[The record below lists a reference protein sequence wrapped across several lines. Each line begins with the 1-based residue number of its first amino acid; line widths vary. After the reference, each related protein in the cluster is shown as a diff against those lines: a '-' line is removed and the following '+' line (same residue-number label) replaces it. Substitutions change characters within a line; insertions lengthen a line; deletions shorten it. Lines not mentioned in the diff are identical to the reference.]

1 MNIFHKTALEGL
13 RKNRTRTFVTV
24 IGVFLS
30 ATLFTTVATFG
41 TSLLQYLINDS
52 IDKYGGWYIDFV
64 DVDEDFVQERMQDP
78 QVTEGISFENI
89 GYALLDGAKSSEKP
103 YLFLAGFQAET
114 FDHLPVTLISG
125 RLPRNE
131 MEILIPNHIS
141 VKAGIR
147 IPIGERLTLAVGRR
161 EMDEKALTQHDR
173 FIEGERLDPVAK
185 MTYTVVGIYERAGFE
200 EHDAPGYTV
209 ITRADA
215 PQMQETGCY
224 SLFLTLTSPQQVKS
238 YTAPYTD
245 TVPFALNEDV
255 LRFYGVSENRMFNAA
270 MFTVGGILVAIIMIG
285 SVFLIY
291 NSFHISLNERMHQF
305 GILMS
310 VGATARQLR
319 SIVLFEAVCIGAL
332 GIPFGV
338 AAGIGCVTLALPV
351 VAQNFATITTSN
363 VPLTL
368 SVSVPALAAA
378 IAVSL
383 MTILLSAYIPARKAA
398 RVPVMECIRQTGEI
412 RTKARNRKTSGFAGR
427 IFGLEGM
434 LALKNFHRNRRRYR
448 SVILSLTLSMVL
460 FVTGSVF
467 SSALKGMA
475 KTLTVEV
482 DGDIS
487 FYAQNMPNKELLM
500 LYDRLKSVE
509 GVRKATWQSNLSY
522 QCTANGIADD
532 QKQDIP
538 MYAQFIEDTLF
549 FDFIEDLGFA
559 REEYC
564 TEDGKVLALALDTSE
579 HITYFVG
586 QDASFTLYAPD
597 GKQTKTVRAAIVD
610 YYPLDLLPFDAMPQ
624 YIYIMVAPWS
634 RNAEFVG
641 LESASN
647 SGLTFWT
654 DTPAQTMARIQS
666 EIIDAG
672 ITREYTLMNL
682 SMAVDLFRSLTFVV
696 DVFTYAF
703 VVMISLI
710 AVANV
715 FNTISTNIQIR
726 RRELA
731 MLRSVGMSE
740 QGFDRMM
747 NFECFFYGMRT
758 LMFSVPIAG
767 LLSWLIYKA
776 MAASERM
783 EEFSW
788 QFPWKSITISILGVF
803 CIVFLTMLYA
813 TSKIRKENII
823 DALRDDMT

>member
-291 NSFHISLNERMHQF
+291 A
-305 GILMS
+305 S
-310 VGATARQLR
+310 VWHSNVGGRHCQ
-319 SIVLFEAVCIGAL
+319 
-332 GIPFGV
+332 
-338 AAGIGCVTLALPV
+338 
-351 VAQNFATITTSN
+351 TTSKYRFIRGCLHRSAWDP
-363 VPLTL
+363 VRRCGRHRLRDSCPTGSGTELCDDHHKQCTTY
-368 SVSVPALAAA
+368 SVCVRSGAGGGHRGQPNDNP
-378 IAVSL
+378 AVSL
-383 MTILLSAYIPARKAA
+383 HSGEKS
-398 RVPVMECIRQTGEI
+398 RQSTGDGVHS
-412 RTKARNRKTSGFAGR
+412 TD
-427 IFGLEGM
+427 
-434 LALKNFHRNRRRYR
+434 RR
-448 SVILSLTLSMVL
+448 
-460 FVTGSVF
+460 
-467 SSALKGMA
+467 
-475 KTLTVEV
+475 
-482 DGDIS
+482 DQD
-487 FYAQNMPNKELLM
+487 
-500 LYDRLKSVE
+500 
-509 GVRKATWQSNLSY
+509 QS
-522 QCTANGIADD
+522 
-532 QKQDIP
+532 K
-538 MYAQFIEDTLF
+538 
-549 FDFIEDLGFA
+549 
-559 REEYC
+559 
-564 TEDGKVLALALDTSE
+564 K
-579 HITYFVG
+579 
-586 QDASFTLYAPD
+586 
-597 GKQTKTVRAAIVD
+597 
-610 YYPLDLLPFDAMPQ
+610 
-624 YIYIMVAPWS
+624 
-634 RNAEFVG
+634 
-641 LESASN
+641 
-647 SGLTFWT
+647 
-654 DTPAQTMARIQS
+654 
-666 EIIDAG
+666 
-672 ITREYTLMNL
+672 
-682 SMAVDLFRSLTFVV
+682 
-696 DVFTYAF
+696 
-703 VVMISLI
+703 
-710 AVANV
+710 
-715 FNTISTNIQIR
+715 
-726 RRELA
+726 
-731 MLRSVGMSE
+731 
-740 QGFDRMM
+740 
-747 NFECFFYGMRT
+747 
-758 LMFSVPIAG
+758 
-767 LLSWLIYKA
+767 
-776 MAASERM
+776 
-783 EEFSW
+783 
-788 QFPWKSITISILGVF
+788 
-803 CIVFLTMLYA
+803 
-813 TSKIRKENII
+813 
-823 DALRDDMT
+823 